1 VSSSEEVDR
10 WAEFEDVGNSLAYE
24 EDMVGEE
31 SGSEACTTLSIRVVV
46 EPDIHS
52 SLLRSCS
59 LVDLSIGVGYCLKEN
74 DLPLDLGSHVL
85 GHDLVPQTHEHS
97 SVGQS
102 AQRGRR
108 TVVVHWKVA
117 GEAEEEMKTP
127 ESP

>member
-1 VSSSEEVDR
+1 
-10 WAEFEDVGNSLAYE
+10 
-24 EDMVGEE
+24 MGEE
-31 SGSEACTTLSIRVVV
+31 SGSEACTTLSLRVVV

-59 LVDLSIGVGYCLKEN
+59 PVGLNIGIGYCPKKN
-74 DLPLDLGSHVL
+74 DLLLDLGFHVL
-85 GHDLVPQTHEHS
+85 GHDLVRQTHEHS

-108 TVVVHWKVA
+108 TVVVHWKGA

-127 ESP
+127 ERP